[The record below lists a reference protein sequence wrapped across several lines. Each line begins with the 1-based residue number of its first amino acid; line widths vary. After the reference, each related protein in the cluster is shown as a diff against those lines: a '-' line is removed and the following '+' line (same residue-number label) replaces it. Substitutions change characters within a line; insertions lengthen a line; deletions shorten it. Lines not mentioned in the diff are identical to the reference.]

1 MEVRPGLPS
10 PIVLQLVTFLAP
22 GSCNRLSVSSSQ
34 HQPGMRECAAQIF
47 EFLDISIHSA
57 VDLCPS
63 SYDTEVANVVIP
75 VELIS
80 D

>member
-1 MEVRPGLPS
+1 MCES
-10 PIVLQLVTFLAP
+10 
-22 GSCNRLSVSSSQ
+22 
-34 HQPGMRECAAQIF
+34 AAQICKH
-47 EFLDISIHSA
+47 LDISIHSA

-63 SYDTEVANVVIP
+63 SYDTEVANAVIP

>member
-1 MEVRPGLPS
+1 MSRSQVCVNQISKFLNISTLS
-10 PIVLQLVTFLAP
+10 P
-22 GSCNRLSVSSSQ
+22 
-34 HQPGMRECAAQIF
+34 
-47 EFLDISIHSA
+47 

-75 VELIS
+75 VELIP